1 MPNLYFCI
9 LWDLGVTYYILVRP
23 GRETLTHYSSFSGG
37 SGQICQ
43 KARQDMLRR
52 NGIFAFGGI
61 CWSRRAFR
69 CIRGVKRRCT
79 IFHAQVGPLQFP

>member
-37 SGQICQ
+37 SGHVTP
-43 KARQDMLRR
+43 KWY
-52 NGIFAFGGI
+52 F
-61 CWSRRAFR
+61 
-69 CIRGVKRRCT
+69 CIRWDLLVTSCIPVHPGRKT
-79 IFHAQVGPLQFP
+79 